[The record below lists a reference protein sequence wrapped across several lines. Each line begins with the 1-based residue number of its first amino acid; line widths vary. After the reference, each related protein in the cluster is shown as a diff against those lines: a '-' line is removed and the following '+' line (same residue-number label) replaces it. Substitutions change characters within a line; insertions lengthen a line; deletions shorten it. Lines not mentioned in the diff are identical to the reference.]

1 MDFSQNKLSRAE
13 WETIEIPVSSKEKQ
27 ILELIVQGFHDTNI
41 HTNENQSLFSFVKIE
56 KTAATELMLFK
67 KYFEGPLVALLT
79 TYAKGSPLFAK
90 IINNQLV
97 SGDTTGGKKGDALKK
112 ADVIRLQQLDATIVL
127 NKPVIFEFLLI
138 DLCGD
143 LLKHIS
149 KQKVKYAFYLYTL
162 LQIKKASIDNINT
175 HLLAVVDDI
184 IEFAVGFTKTN
195 EIINNAY
202 QFIEKNP
209 YLLNYADRSLFSH
222 QKELFSICKQHST
235 SPKLIMYTAPTSTGK
250 TVSPLGLSEQSRI
263 IFVCAARHIGLALA
277 KSAIS
282 IEKKVA
288 FAFGCETASDIRLH
302 YFAAVNYTTNRR
314 SGGIGKVDNSVGTN
328 VEIMICDV
336 HSYLTAMH
344 YMLAFN
350 EANNIIMY
358 WDEPTI
364 TLDYAD
370 HPLHSVI
377 HRNWNENKIP
387 TVVFSCA
394 TLPSDEDIQP
404 VFADFRCKFDGA
416 EVFTITSFDC
426 RKSIPIIDKS
436 GNCVLPHYLYSDF
449 DEMQRCVR
457 YCVENKTL
465 LRYFDLREIVRL
477 VEYIGDNGL
486 IQEDYGLDAYFEGK
500 IQNITMNTLK
510 EYYLEVLMHIEERDW
525 PKIYNAMM
533 QTRAAKYAQ
542 ATSNSKPIQ
551 KTRSLDAGVSGLLT
565 AGQALQKTKSLD
577 AAPVAQSAS
586 SHGILLTTKDAY
598 TLTDGPTIFLAEDVN
613 KIGTFYI
620 QQSNIVSTVFQKL
633 LSNITNNGKLI
644 GRIEDLD
651 SIILAKENKTS
662 SDNDTKSGKEKSSR
676 DACLDKGSEQ
686 MMAEINKLRNEIRSV
701 SLDPMYV
708 PNSRQ
713 HQQIWT
719 PTNEVYDNA
728 FCCCV
733 GEDVS
738 KEIMLLNIE
747 NHLKVLLLLGIGLFA
762 DNSNPKYM
770 EIMKKLAEDQQLF
783 MIIASSDY
791 VYGTN
796 YQFCHG
802 FIGKDLTNMTQQ
814 KTLQAMGRIGR
825 SNIQQDYTVR
835 FRDDAMIQQL
845 FKKPETNLEATN
857 MCALF
862 ATDV

>member
-13 WETIEIPVSSKEKQ
+13 WETIEIPVGTKEKQ
-27 ILELIVQGFHDTNI
+27 ILELIVQGFNDTNI

-67 KYFEGPLVALLT
+67 KYFESTLVGILT
-79 TYAKGSPLFAK
+79 SYAKGSPLFAK
-90 IINNQLV
+90 ITEKQLV
-97 SGDTTGGKKGDALKK
+97 SYYGDTTGGKKGDALKK
-112 ADVIRLQQLDATIVL
+112 ADTIRLQQLDATIVL

-184 IEFAVGFTKTN
+184 IAFAVGFTKTN

-202 QFIEKNP
+202 HFIEKNA
-209 YLLNYADRSLFSH
+209 YLLKYADRSLFSH

-235 SPKLIMYTAPTSTGK
+235 IPKLIMYTAPTSTGK

-302 YFAAVNYTTNRR
+302 YFAALNYTTNRR

-350 EANNIIMY
+350 EPHNIILY

-370 HPLHSVI
+370 HPLHPVI

-426 RKSIPIIDKS
+426 RKSIPIIDKA
-436 GNCVLPHYLYSDF
+436 GYCVLPHYLYADF

-465 LRYFDLREIVRL
+465 LRYFDLREIVRF

-486 IQEDYGLDAYFEGK
+486 IQEDYGLDAYFEEK

-510 EYYLEVLMHIEERDW
+510 EYYLEVLMHIDERDW
-525 PKIYNAMM
+525 PKIYTAMM
-533 QTRAAKYAQ
+533 QTRTSKYAQ
-542 ATSNSKPIQ
+542 ANSTSKPIQ
-551 KTRSLDAGVSGLLT
+551 KTRSLDQAYSGGA

-577 AAPVAQSAS
+577 AAS

-644 GRIEDLD
+644 GRIEALD
-651 SIILAKENKTS
+651 SIIRAKENKSS
-662 SDNDTKSGKEKSSR
+662 SDNDTKTGKEKASR
-676 DACLDKGSEQ
+676 DACLDKDSEQ
-686 MMAEINKLRNEIRSV
+686 MMAEINKLRAEIRSV

-762 DNSNPKYM
+762 DNANPKYM

-845 FKKPETNLEATN
+845 FKKPATNLEATN